1 MNVLLQCVGCMTATV
16 FFGVLLRQ
24 PRNTHLFT
32 ALIGLNGYLVFL
44 LMGQG
49 TYAYLVAGLL
59 VGLLCELTA
68 RIRQM
73 AATSFLI
80 SAIIPLVPGL
90 GLYRTMLYFV
100 QNNYDQAM
108 TAGADTLAAI
118 MALSLALTIATAVFN
133 GIRIPIRD
141 DHPPAP

>member
-1 MNVLLQCVGCMTATV
+1 
-16 FFGVLLRQ
+16 
-24 PRNTHLFT
+24 
-32 ALIGLNGYLVFL
+32 
-44 LMGQG
+44 
-49 TYAYLVAGLL
+49 
-59 VGLLCELTA
+59 
-68 RIRQM
+68 M